1 MALNKINACSCL
13 HQKILP
19 TIYSNALSYEEQICL
34 IGSVV
39 DNIIDLFNG
48 TLQEQ
53 LKEYIDKEFNNM
65 MMNAMYD
72 PETETLSLYLR
83 KEG

>member
-1 MALNKINACSCL
+1 MEIQKLNVCNGL

-39 DNIIDLFNG
+39 DSIIDVFNG
-48 TLQEQ
+48 TIEEQ
-53 LKEYIDKEFNNM
+53 LKEYIEKEFNKM
-65 MMNAMYD
+65 MLNAMYD
-72 PETETLSLYLR
+72 PETETLSLYLN
-83 KEG
+83 KGV

>member
-1 MALNKINACSCL
+1 MIQKISNCCL

-34 IGSVV
+34 IGKTV
-39 DNIIDLFNG
+39 DALIDLVDG
-48 TLQEQ
+48 KIEES

-65 MMNAMYD
+65 MLNAMYD
-72 PETETLSLYLR
+72 GETETLSLYLR
-83 KEG
+83 KVG